1 MIKKIIIL
9 TTFLI
14 FNIIQVGHA
23 KQLSNKTL
31 VQIDNYIITEL
42 DLNKEVTFLK
52 FLSKN
57 ELNNVSN
64 EVLKKDTLN
73 NLIERKVKSIEIS
86 NLKIE
91 ISEKETQF
99 LFYNY
104 LKDKKVSEE
113 SLVSFY
119 KENEIEDDYL
129 IKVIKIDASW
139 SKIIQ
144 QLYANRINVNMTEI
158 NKESKENNNIS
169 TDQLVN
175 IEKNILLNKLGTIH
189 LEKVKKKYLIKIL

>member
-64 EVLKKDTLN
+64 EVLKKETLN

>member
-64 EVLKKDTLN
+64 EVLKKETLN

-91 ISEKETQF
+91 ISEKELMDLQQK
-99 LFYNY
+99 LFG
-104 LKDKKVSEE
+104 D
-113 SLVSFY
+113 
-119 KENEIEDDYL
+119 
-129 IKVIKIDASW
+129 
-139 SKIIQ
+139 
-144 QLYANRINVNMTEI
+144 
-158 NKESKENNNIS
+158 
-169 TDQLVN
+169 
-175 IEKNILLNKLGTIH
+175 
-189 LEKVKKKYLIKIL
+189 

>member
-64 EVLKKDTLN
+64 EVLKKETLN

-104 LKDKKVSEE
+104 LKDKKVSEG

>member
-113 SLVSFY
+113 F
-119 KENEIEDDYL
+119 
-129 IKVIKIDASW
+129 
-139 SKIIQ
+139 
-144 QLYANRINVNMTEI
+144 
-158 NKESKENNNIS
+158 
-169 TDQLVN
+169 
-175 IEKNILLNKLGTIH
+175 
-189 LEKVKKKYLIKIL
+189 